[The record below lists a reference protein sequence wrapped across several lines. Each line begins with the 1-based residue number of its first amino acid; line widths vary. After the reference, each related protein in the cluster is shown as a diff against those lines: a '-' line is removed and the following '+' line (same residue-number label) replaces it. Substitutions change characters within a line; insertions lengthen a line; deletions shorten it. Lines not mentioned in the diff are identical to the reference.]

1 VFSIIRVPL
10 ATGALALGLLVA
22 PNVHAQQIVSPDFAS
37 QVKPTLPSN
46 QQLVGQIQDTL
57 PTTNLSAIS
66 DQAGMSASTGQD
78 LIDSLNSA
86 LQLAPDDASRAR
98 LQAVLTHTQAA
109 MASLHMVQS
118 ETSVDAARGRL
129 DAALGEA
136 QEGLDELQPFVL
148 SLVSSGAIT
157 GK

>member
-22 PNVHAQQIVSPDFAS
+22 PNVHAQQVVSPDFANS
-37 QVKPTLPSN
+37 VQPTLPSN

-57 PTTNLSAIS
+57 PSTDLSAIT
-66 DQAGMSASTGQD
+66 DQANASASTGQELVD
-78 LIDSLNSA
+78 ALNSA
-86 LQLAPDDASRAR
+86 LPLAPDDASHTR

-118 ETSVDAARGRL
+118 ETSLDAARGRL